1 MQIVVLGTS
10 TNAIILASRLCKKH
24 DVVLI
29 DVNAKEIAAYHQLDV
44 VAIDGVIMDTNV
56 LDEAGIANADV
67 VCALSN
73 NENTNLVA
81 AQVAKKKYGVKKVIT
96 CIYDTDDYGIY
107 EDAGVYPISA
117 TDLTVD
123 AFIQNIMDDKSLTTG
138 QLGVAQAYLF
148 GNNYKFKLF
157 RIDKNLAGTKLKKLL
172 DTEGGVI
179 LGIIRDGVLT
189 QYNPELKVQ
198 EFDKVL
204 IAEMIE

>member
-10 TNAIILASRLCKKH
+10 TDAILLASRLCDKH

-29 DVNAKEIAAYHQLDV
+29 DVNANEKAAYYNLDV
-44 VAIDGVIMDTNV
+44 VAVDGRIIDTSI
-56 LDEAGIANADV
+56 LDEAGIGGADV
-67 VCALSN
+67 VCALSSD
-73 NENTNLVA
+73 ENTNLVA
-81 AQVAKKKYGVKKVIT
+81 AQIAKKRYGVDKVIT
-96 CIYDTDDYGIY
+96 CIYDTDDYGIF
-107 EDAGVYPISA
+107 EDAGVYPVSA

-123 AFIQNIMDDKSLTTG
+123 AFIQIIMNDTTLTQG
-138 QLGVAQAYLF
+138 QLGVAQASLF

-157 RIDKNLAGTKLKKLL
+157 RIDKELAGTKLKKLL

-179 LGIIRDGVLT
+179 LGLIREGVLT
-189 QYNPELKVQ
+189 QYDPNLKVL

>member
-10 TNAIILASRLCKKH
+10 TDAILLASRLCKQH
-24 DVVLI
+24 DVVLV
-29 DVNAKEIAAYHQLDV
+29 DENAKEKAAYNKLDV
-44 VAIDGVIMDTNV
+44 VAIDGVVIDVAV
-56 LDEAGIANADV
+56 LDEANVAGADV
-67 VCALSN
+67 VCALSSV
-73 NENTNLVA
+73 ENLNLVA
-81 AQVAKKKYGVKKVIT
+81 AQICKKKYGVKKVIT

-123 AFIQNIMDDKSLTTG
+123 AFIQHIMDDKSLTTG
-138 QLGVAQAYLF
+138 QLGVAQASLF

-157 RIDKNLAGTKLKKLL
+157 RIDKNLAGTKIKKIV

-179 LGIIRDGVLT
+179 LGIIRDGVLN
-189 QYNPELKVQ
+189 QYNPEYKVQ

-204 IAEMIE
+204 IAEMFE